1 MKVPR
6 KLKKK
11 IPEGLY
17 CYKAVRFDSDTG
29 ILHTKECPMY
39 IRGEHNTYCKLVHKS
54 EDRGWDILFDDECKI
69 CGIKEGIHEFD

>member
-17 CYKAVRFDSDTG
+17 CYKAIRFDTTTG

-39 IRGEHNTYCKLVHKS
+39 IRGKHNTYCKLVHKS
-54 EDRGWDILFDDECKI
+54 EDREWDLLFDDQCKV
-69 CGIKEGIHEFD
+69 CGIKEGIYE